1 MQEFRRSEDITPDR
15 FYDNM
20 DTLRAAIHKQTDPTA
35 RAIYQATMA
44 HLLVLSA
51 DLADAGERQTESPD
65 DSIREW
71 NSDEYM
77 RHACLLYKE
86 ALGDMEALH
95 QAKTEQWIPL
105 VRQGRDEKIYAN
117 DMLAV
122 VWRAMTNDI
131 GQWLREKVQMPTAD
145 NLATFYRLHG
155 LREAALHILL
165 EGLWDSWD
173 PSVKDRLMALK
184 QEYSNTEAGALV
196 HLYLASERMNR
207 WGMGINDRLAILDE
221 ADRKWPDNRWKNN
234 IENLRRQLTA
244 PIMQARYPAQA
255 YPLSTQKV
263 PIKTRNVSG
272 FVLSTYQ
279 LPPDFLEGDKQERN
293 YMTGNELL
301 KLVRKEGRQI
311 KHTAMQPRGGSNGG
325 MVCWDTLNWH
335 TPDCGIYAV
344 VIEATTK
351 AQLAKKPEPEVG
363 LVHISR
369 LAAFVRRMDD
379 LQARLTVVDYQK
391 GQPLP
396 GIKVE
401 VFTKNQKEDTFTPLA
416 TLLTDEKGT
425 VLMDR
430 QEGKD
435 IYIKVSRAGDEA
447 TGLRRLNTYYSEG
460 RLTDRE
466 EQHIAI

>member
-1 MQEFRRSEDITPDR
+1 MQDFQRTEDITPDR
-15 FYDNM
+15 FFDNM
-20 DTLRAAIHKQTDPTA
+20 DTLRAAISRQTSPTA
-35 RAIYQATMA
+35 RAVYQATMA
-44 HLLVLSA
+44 HLLAISA

-105 VRQGRDEKIYAN
+105 VKQGRDEKIYAN

-122 VWRAMTNDI
+122 VWRVMTNDI
-131 GQWLREKVQMPTAD
+131 GQWLREKEQMPTAD

-196 HLYLASERMNR
+196 HLCLASERMNR
-207 WGMGINDRLAILDE
+207 WGMGINDRLALLDE

-263 PIKTRNVSG
+263 PIKTRNVNG

-293 YMTGNELL
+293 YMTGDELL
-301 KLVRKEGRQI
+301 KLVRKEGRLI
-311 KHTAMQPRGGSNGG
+311 RHAAMQPRGGSNGG
-325 MVCWDTLNWH
+325 KVCWDTLDWH
-335 TPDCGIYAV
+335 TPDCGLYAV

-351 AQLAKKPEPEVG
+351 AQLATKPEPEVG

-369 LAAFVRRMDD
+369 LAAFVRRMGDK
-379 LQARLTVVDYQK
+379 QARLTVVDYQK

-396 GIKVE
+396 GVKVE
-401 VFTKNQKEDTFTPLA
+401 VFTKNQKRIPSPHS
-416 TLLTDEKGT
+416 TLSSPT
-425 VLMDR
+425 R
-430 QEGKD
+430 
-435 IYIKVSRAGDEA
+435 KVP
-447 TGLRRLNTYYSEG
+447 Y
-460 RLTDRE
+460 
-466 EQHIAI
+466 

>member
-1 MQEFRRSEDITPDR
+1 MQDFQRTEDITPDR
-15 FYDNM
+15 FFDNM
-20 DTLRAAIHKQTDPTA
+20 DTLRAAISRQTSPTA
-35 RAIYQATMA
+35 RAVYQATMA

-51 DLADAGERQTESPD
+51 DKADAGEQLTESPT

-105 VRQGRDEKIYAN
+105 VKQGRDEDIYAD

-131 GQWLREKVQMPTAD
+131 EPWQKDKEQMPTAD
-145 NLATFYRLHG
+145 SLAMFYRLHG

-165 EGLWDSWD
+165 ENIWDSRE
-173 PSVKDRLMALK
+173 PSPKDRLMALR

-196 HLYLASERMNR
+196 HLYLASDMMRQY
-207 WGMGINDRLAILDE
+207 GMGINDRLAILDE

-244 PIMQARYPAQA
+244 PIMQARYPKQA

-301 KLVRKEGRQI
+301 KLVRKEGRLI
-311 KHTAMQPRGGSNGG
+311 RHTAMQPRGGSNGG
-325 MVCWDTLNWH
+325 KVCWDTLDWH
-335 TPDCGIYAV
+335 TPDCGLYAV

-379 LQARLTVVDYQK
+379 LQALLTVVEYQK
-391 GQPLP
+391 
-396 GIKVE
+396 
-401 VFTKNQKEDTFTPLA
+401 
-416 TLLTDEKGT
+416 
-425 VLMDR
+425 
-430 QEGKD
+430 
-435 IYIKVSRAGDEA
+435 
-447 TGLRRLNTYYSEG
+447 
-460 RLTDRE
+460 
-466 EQHIAI
+466 